1 MGDFNQ
7 LSSGTVSHSHSS
19 PSSDG
24 HSLNETTLMLGM
36 PLNSWILAMS

>member
-7 LSSGTVSHSHSS
+7 LSSGTVAHSHSS

-24 HSLNETTLMLGM
+24 HSLNQTTEIFEI
-36 PLNSWILAMS
+36 PLTSYIMAVG

>member
-24 HSLNETTLMLGM
+24 HSLNQTTEIFGA
-36 PLNSWILAMS
+36 PLTNYILVMG